1 MQSISRE
8 LAGFPSRVIKRH
20 NGTISHRGWP
30 SRMHSIRRPWS
41 VPAIAGAT
49 TREHL
54 GGPSTAWPLI
64 FTRLLST
71 SKSIVRRLSRRSS
84 RSAQRLPRL
93 CSPQFH
99 QAACCA
105 CRTALDSYTPAHQPM
120 PSVDQWNLMV
130 EHVFPS
136 NLALSAGYV
145 GNVARHLNSGFQMNS
160 AVPGPRPLNPRR
172 PLFNLFGLTQG
183 VFDKC
188 DCSSSNYNSI

>member
-1 MQSISRE
+1 
-8 LAGFPSRVIKRH
+8 
-20 NGTISHRGWP
+20 
-30 SRMHSIRRPWS
+30 
-41 VPAIAGAT
+41 
-49 TREHL
+49 
-54 GGPSTAWPLI
+54 
-64 FTRLLST
+64 
-71 SKSIVRRLSRRSS
+71 
-84 RSAQRLPRL
+84 
-93 CSPQFH
+93 
-99 QAACCA
+99 
-105 CRTALDSYTPAHQPM
+105 M

-160 AVPGPRPLNPRR
+160 AVPGPGPLNPRC